1 MLDKATQRKLDNLQ
15 GVLKELNGVVVAF
28 SGGVDSTFL
37 TYIAQ
42 RTLGK
47 RALAVTGCSVT
58 LAKSEFKEAIKLAR
72 RIGIRHRI
80 VKTTEILI
88 KSYKKN
94 PTTRCYYCKNELYTR
109 LRAIAADENLPH
121 IIDGSNADDS
131 CDFRPGMKAAR
142 ELRIR
147 SPLIEAGFTK
157 AEIREMSKKLGLPTW
172 DKPAMPCLS
181 SRIPYGEKITVEKIY
196 QVEKA
201 ESSLHSLGFKHL
213 RIRHHGPI
221 ARIEIPRGEFPRLF
235 SESMTEKVVHFI
247 KEAGFTYVSL
257 DLEGFRSGSL
267 NESNSPQKPL
277 PMALL
282 P

>member
-1 MLDKATQRKLDNLQ
+1 MRDKTTQEKLDNLRDILIELD
-15 GVLKELNGVVVAF
+15 GVLVAF

-37 TYIAQ
+37 SYIAQ

-47 RALAVTGCSVT
+47 RALAVTGRSVT

-72 RIGIRHRI
+72 QIGIRHRI
-80 VKTTEILI
+80 LKTTEILVE
-88 KSYKKN
+88 SFEKN
-94 PTTRCYYCKNELYTR
+94 PPNRCYYCKNELFTR

-121 IIDGSNADDS
+121 IIEGSNADDL
-131 CDFRPGMKAAR
+131 CDFRPGMRAAQ
-142 ELRIR
+142 ELGIR
-147 SPLIEAGFTK
+147 SPLVEAGFTK
-157 AEIREMSKKLGLPTW
+157 IEIREISKKLGLSTW

-181 SRIPYGEKITVEKIY
+181 SRIPYGDKITVEKIT

-201 ESSLHSLGFKHL
+201 ESSLHALGFRHL
-213 RIRHHGPI
+213 RVRHHGPI

-235 SESMTEKVVHFI
+235 SESMTDKVIHLI
-247 KEAGFTYVSL
+247 KKAGFTYVSL

-267 NESNSPQKPL
+267 NESISPQKSL